1 MKRYLLYTAIALV
14 LFSSSAVAQRWKISR
29 LEISGGLTT
38 LNYFGDIGGSA
49 SSSTFMGLGDFSLSS
64 TRPGV
69 NIGAQYRMGNRFYLQ
84 GTYNFGFITQSD
96 VGSKNEARNYAF
108 STMINEVAVQGLFYI
123 IRESD
128 EPYFYSDLQTR
139 KGFVQYKQPI
149 SVYAFAGVGGLFY
162 KVTAK
167 DSFDGSPRFND
178 SETVSAVVPVGIGIK
193 YALFPRVSV
202 GAELGGRYVFSDLI
216 DGFQPSASKSNDVY
230 YMVNFKLF
238 YKIQSRYLSKGYT
251 PK

>member
-1 MKRYLLYTAIALV
+1 MKKYLLYTALALM
-14 LFSSSAVAQRWKISR
+14 LFSSSSMAQRWRIAR

-49 SSSTFMGLGDFSLSS
+49 SSSNFMGLGDISLSS
-64 TRPGV
+64 TRPGI
-69 NIGAQYRMGNRFYLQ
+69 NLGAQYRLGERFYLQ

-96 VGSKNEARNYAF
+96 IGSKNEARNYAF
-108 STMINEVAVQGLFYI
+108 STMVNEVAVQGAYYI

-128 EPYFYSDLQTR
+128 EPYFYSALQTR
-139 KGFVQYKQPI
+139 KGFVQYKQPV
-149 SVYAFAGVGGLFY
+149 SVYAFAGVGGLSY

-167 DSFDGSPRFND
+167 ESFEGSPRFDD
-178 SETVSAVVPVGIGIK
+178 SGTFSIVIPAGVGIK
-193 YALFPRVSV
+193 YALFPRISF
-202 GAELGGRYVFSDLI
+202 GAELGARYAFSDLI

-238 YKIQSRYLSKGYT
+238 YKIQSRYLSKGYA